1 MGSEPTVTT
10 TRSRPQVS
18 AQCVAAHSTRP
29 SCCGYTQQGSCSNI
43 IRRICLQGSSCGC
56 SRRRL
61 WELYKRLR
69 HWNNQQSRH
78 ASSSESSVAQKRTH
92 SSALELG
99 PRKKQSTQD
108 PLVHHGRHFGRAVH
122 AFCNVQTLIS
132 NGITLMGERDDEPE
146 EDLTVVERREYAV
159 FRELLRMAPGLEAR
173 IMDSSEEEVILIA
186 DLIQKGANGARADD
200 TKGMKSAIIDWIT
213 PKGQSLNPHI
223 PRNVKSGR
231 GFNHERTGALLC
243 PAGLDWNNTET
254 RTKLVNGQIQVAGDQ
269 WPVFLYANYWYDP
282 EDPWNGLLR
291 SGLLVSAFKH
301 IFTSPSSVD
310 QEPKATRSGNARIHG
325 MRFITKAS
333 IAYIATHARF
343 SLTSAQVF
351 SRTDLV
357 TDSERF
363 YNSILELLDDP
374 EEKDEVD
381 QLLIWWNRQVF
392 PLYSDTERMPS
403 KNSAL
408 ARIRQKRAEYT
419 ESAASMESRTV
430 ALRYAL

>member
-1 MGSEPTVTT
+1 MAG
-10 TRSRPQVS
+10 
-18 AQCVAAHSTRP
+18 
-29 SCCGYTQQGSCSNI
+29 
-43 IRRICLQGSSCGC
+43 
-56 SRRRL
+56 
-61 WELYKRLR
+61 
-69 HWNNQQSRH
+69 NNQQSRH

-108 PLVHHGRHFGRAVH
+108 PLVHHGRHFGCAVH

-146 EDLTVVERREYAV
+146 EDLMVVERREYAV
-159 FRELLRMAPGLEAR
+159 FRELLQMAPRLEAC

-291 SGLLVSAFKH
+291 SGLLVSALKH
-301 IFTSPSSVD
+301 IFTSLSSVD
-310 QEPKATRSGNARIHG
+310 QEPKATRSGNAHIHG
-325 MRFITKAS
+325 MRFVTKAS
-333 IAYIATHARF
+333 ITYVATQAHF

-357 TDSERF
+357 TNSEHF

-392 PLYSDTERMPS
+392 PLYSDMERMPS

-408 ARIRQKRAEYT
+408 ARICQKHAEYT
-419 ESAASMESRTV
+419 ESAASVPT
-430 ALRYAL
+430 